1 MNNSIIASPES
12 FDKNSI
18 TQAVKLGY
26 ISQKQGDKLMET
38 YNKENPTSKYA
49 SRQSVKFVDDM
60 GKDMSGVITLVNGG
74 WGKFIENASEGMSP
88 DELWAN
94 KDIVLKEHSG
104 KSGKKR
110 DNPLYD
116 AIEKAKNEQLQ
127 EGQVI
132 DINYG
137 ENDDKRSDMVSYVV
151 YINGKFYPVTYS
163 GTEGTKLKM
172 RWDPVTRT
180 NVPIYE

>member
-1 MNNSIIASPES
+1 
-12 FDKNSI
+12 
-18 TQAVKLGY
+18 
-26 ISQKQGDKLMET
+26 
-38 YNKENPTSKYA
+38 
-49 SRQSVKFVDDM
+49 
-60 GKDMSGVITLVNGG
+60 
-74 WGKFIENASEGMSP
+74 MSP

-116 AIEKAKNEQLQ
+116 AVEKAKNRQLQ

-163 GTEGTKLKM
+163 GTEGTKFKM
-172 RWDPVTRT
+172 RWDPITRT
-180 NVPIYE
+180 YVPIYE